1 MPSDA
6 TPGPPSRG
14 PLVLVVE
21 DEVLIAMD
29 LERLLR
35 RSGYRVLGPASTV
48 AEALRMLE
56 GATPDAALL
65 DVNLRGE
72 MVTPVAEA
80 LRARGVP
87 FVLAS
92 AYDRGQLTAEVLAGA
107 PNVGKPVNARRLLA
121 ALARVLAAMA

>member
-29 LERLLR
+29 LERLLER
-35 RSGYRVLGPASTV
+35 HGYRVLGPAATV
-48 AEALRMLE
+48 AAALRL
-56 GATPDAALL
+56 PDGEMPDVALL

-72 MVTPVAEA
+72 MATPVAEA
-80 LRARGVP
+80 PRARGVP

-92 AYDRGQLTAEVLAGA
+92 AYDRAQLAAEVLAGA
-107 PNVGKPVNARRLLA
+107 PNVGKPANVRRLLA
-121 ALARVLAAMA
+121 ALAQAVRP

>member
-1 MPSDA
+1 VPSGP
-6 TPGPPSRG
+6 PGPPSRG

-21 DEVLIAMD
+21 DEFLIAMD
-29 LERLLR
+29 LERLLER
-35 RSGYRVLGPASTV
+35 HGFRVLGPAAMV
-48 AEALRMLE
+48 AAALRLLDGE
-56 GATPDAALL
+56 APDVALL

-92 AYDRGQLTAEVLAGA
+92 AYEGAQLTAEVLAGA
-107 PNVGKPVNARRLLA
+107 PSVGKPATARRLLA
-121 ALARVLAAMA
+121 ALARAVRP

>member
-1 MPSDA
+1 MPSGA
-6 TPGPPSRG
+6 TPERSSRG

-35 RSGYRVLGPASTV
+35 RSGYRVLGPAATV

-56 GATPDAALL
+56 GARPDAALL

-72 MVTPVAEA
+72 MVTPVAET

-92 AYDRGQLTAEVLAGA
+92 AYDRVQLTAEVLAGA
-107 PNVGKPVNARRLLA
+107 PNVGKPTDARRLVA
-121 ALARVLAAMA
+121 ALAQALRP